1 MSTRPVERSSAG
13 RTSRCTD
20 WRRLVRSKL
29 LSFATTTKPNKASR
43 TPRAAST
50 KRCFLPVLCRSA
62 SFASCFSRALARR
75 CDCRPRR
82 PRVRANSPASKNGP
96 AANRSWRNTRR
107 SKKVA
112 ASARIES
119 YRCSIPG
126 LAGFTKSPSP
136 TAITE
141 KTWRRERDSNPRYP
155 FGYTSFPG
163 VHLKPLGHL
172 SRYEKI
178 PAGWRRH
185 SLRAAQSINGMSEAE
200 REGFEPPVPLRV
212 HLISNQTQSTSSA
225 ISPIEASIGHI

>member
-1 MSTRPVERSSAG
+1 MEERARSQPKLTQHKTKQKGGCERTDQKLPLLHSWPGGVHQIPVAHSH
-13 RTSRCTD
+13 
-20 WRRLVRSKL
+20 
-29 LSFATTTKPNKASR
+29 
-43 TPRAAST
+43 
-50 KRCFLPVLCRSA
+50 
-62 SFASCFSRALARR
+62 
-75 CDCRPRR
+75 
-82 PRVRANSPASKNGP
+82 
-96 AANRSWRNTRR
+96 NR
-107 SKKVA
+107 
-112 ASARIES
+112 
-119 YRCSIPG
+119 
-126 LAGFTKSPSP
+126 
-136 TAITE
+136 

-225 ISPIEASIGHI
+225 ISPILANIGQYRPYMSHRSGK

>member
-1 MSTRPVERSSAG
+1 MNTPPVERSSVE

-43 TPRAAST
+43 TPTAAST
-50 KRCFLPVLCRSA
+50 KRCFQPVLCRSA
-62 SFASCFSRALARR
+62 SFVSCFSKALARR
-75 CDCRPRR
+75 CEGRLRR

-112 ASARIES
+112 ASARIKS

-141 KTWRRERDSNPRYP
+141 K
-155 FGYTSFPG
+155 PG
-163 VHLKPLGHL
+163 GESGIRTRGTLSDTQAFQACTLNHSVISPDTKRSPLG
-172 SRYEKI
+172 
-178 PAGWRRH
+178 GGGTH
-185 SLRAAQSINGMSEAE
+185 SERLRA
-200 REGFEPPVPLRV
+200 
-212 HLISNQTQSTSSA
+212 
-225 ISPIEASIGHI
+225 